1 MGSTTMDAKK
11 KDAPSGRKK
20 DAGQKRRVLRVHIPD
35 LSSFAM
41 PFLDGDMD
49 SSEKH
54 APRKTDDSN
63 NSGSPSKGIFSKG
76 FQNRP
81 SSPASAPVKSKH
93 SPGSPKTVFPF
104 PYQESPPRSPRRMSF
119 SGIFR
124 SSSKDSSSSG
134 SNPSTSPGGIKFFS
148 RSRKTS
154 GLSSS
159 PSTPTQGAKQPAF
172 PLECYRHEPE
182 RLETRIHT
190 SFSPPDTGQRF
201 SLPPGQSAA
210 KPPSPA
216 PVCCATSKVAAPP
229 LSPAASEGMLEKLEL
244 EDEAVG
250 ESESDIYMRF
260 MRSHK
265 CYDIVP
271 TSSKLVVF
279 DTTLQVKKA
288 FFALVANGV
297 RAAPLWESKKQSFV
311 GMLTIT
317 DFINI
322 LHRYY
327 KSPMVQIY
335 ELEEHK
341 IETWRELYLQE
352 TFKPLV
358 NISPD
363 ASLFDAVYSLI
374 KNKIHRLPVI
384 DPVSGNALYILT
396 HKRILKF
403 LQLFVSE
410 MPKPAFMKKNLDELG
425 IGTYHNIAF
434 IHPDTPIIKAL
445 NIFVDRRISALP
457 VVDESGKVVDIYSKF
472 DVINLAAEK
481 TYNNLDITV
490 TQALQHR
497 SQYFEGVVK
506 CSKLETLETIV
517 DRIVKAEVHRLVVV
531 NEADTIVGII
541 SLSDILQA
549 LVLTPAGPGTS
560 PAPHTPSY

>member
-1 MGSTTMDAKK
+1 
-11 KDAPSGRKK
+11 
-20 DAGQKRRVLRVHIPD
+20 D

-41 PFLDGDMD
+41 PFLDGDVESTDKNASRKVED
-49 SSEKH
+49 SYS
-54 APRKTDDSN
+54 A
-63 NSGSPSKGIFSKG
+63 GSPSKGLFSKG
-76 FQNRP
+76 LQNRP
-81 SSPASAPVKSKH
+81 SSPVSAPVRSKH

-124 SSSKDSSSSG
+124 SSSKESSPN

-159 PSTPTQGAKQPAF
+159 PSTPTQVTKQPTF
-172 PLECYRHEPE
+172 PLESYKHEPE
-182 RLETRIHT
+182 RLETRIHC
-190 SFSPPDTGQRF
+190 SSPPDTGQRF
-201 SLPPGQSAA
+201 SLPSSQSAA
-210 KPPSPA
+210 KPPIMTPA
-216 PVCCATSKVAAPP
+216 PCATSKPVSKARVQFSTAQRAG
-229 LSPAASEGMLEKLEL
+229 LSLE
-244 EDEAVG
+244 
-250 ESESDIYMRF
+250 ESESDIYVRF
-260 MRSHK
+260 MKSHK

-403 LQLFVSE
+403 LQLFMSE

-445 NIFVDRRISALP
+445 NIFVERRISALP

-506 CSKLETLETIV
+506 CSMLETLETIV

-531 NEADTIVGII
+531 NEADSIVGII

-549 LVLTPAGPGTS
+549 LVLTPAG
-560 PAPHTPSY
+560 